1 MMRNRG
7 RRAGPGSF
15 LWGGIWGSNP
25 RHPEPQSGA
34 LPTALIPPSSPGK
47 LRIDPLPPNRRT
59 LAPFAACPL
68 KTKGFAL
75 VLYFFFSPSGDISST
90 QGQSLELAFS
100 LLSRGRSYIK
110 NSHSPFSKSKPSEAG
125 LILGGRR
132 SRGRWSLRG
141 SFRNRGGGMD
151 PASSDVNAYG
161 RCPPRRRRS
170 GAPSCPRPRRR
181 CP

>member
-34 LPTALIPPSSPGK
+34 LPTELIPPSRPGK
-47 LRIDPLPPNRRT
+47 LRIDPLPPKRRK

-75 VLYFFFSPSGDISST
+75 VLYFFFPPSGDISAT
-90 QGQSLELAFS
+90 QGQSLELVFS
-100 LLSRGRSYIK
+100 LLSLRRSYIK
-110 NSHSPFSKSKPSEAG
+110 NRPEVVPCAVPNTKPSEAG
-125 LILGGRR
+125 LCLRGRR
-132 SRGRWSLRG
+132 SPRMWSFFVNLCGEAISKTRTPR
-141 SFRNRGGGMD
+141 FQNQ
-151 PASSDVNAYG
+151 SSAKRV
-161 RCPPRRRRS
+161 
-170 GAPSCPRPRRR
+170 
-181 CP
+181 